1 MMFSVTVVSG
11 QDGFTALQNEWEK
24 LEQADPDCSP
34 FNSWV
39 WLFAWWQHYGGDNR
53 LRILTLYK
61 NDRLIGIAPLYIRTE
76 IQLRLMPVHVL
87 RFIGSGGD
95 TSPDYLNVVTL
106 PEWREQVVDCVVDYL
121 LGMPGWQKLMLTDI
135 ATPSLL
141 QQRLHTCFGKQSG
154 FIKPGRQNTIL
165 HGEVP
170 VSWQDYRM
178 SLTRKQRKKINH
190 RNNRL
195 QRAGR
200 VEFSVCETAEAVEQ
214 ATHAL
219 VDLHRLRWLSKGEP
233 GSFASAE
240 YIAFHR
246 RVIRDFFAR
255 KELWMVTLRLNDDI
269 IGVQYIFHWNNSLL
283 FFQSGFLPEHES
295 LSPGHAM
302 FTYVIEQAI
311 ERGIARIDMLKG
323 NYHYKTLYA
332 RQERHTEEFI
342 YVRPG
347 VARVVENARQVAKVL
362 LRKQP
367 ANV

>member
-1 MMFSVTVVSG
+1 MTLSVTVVSR
-11 QDGFTALQNEWEK
+11 QDGFTALQDAWEK
-24 LEQADPDCSP
+24 LERADPDCSP
-34 FNSWV
+34 FNTWA
-39 WLFAWWQHYGGDNR
+39 WLHAWWQHYGGDNC

-76 IQLRLMPVHVL
+76 IQLRLMPVQVL

-106 PEWREQVVDCVVDYL
+106 PEWREQVVDCVVEYL
-121 LGMPGWQKLMLTDI
+121 LGMPDWQKLMLTDI

-154 FIKPGRQNTIL
+154 FIKPGRQNTIF

-190 RNNRL
+190 RHNRL
-195 QRAGR
+195 ERAGT
-200 VEFSVCETAEAVEQ
+200 VEISICETAEAVEQ
-214 ATHAL
+214 ATQAL
-219 VDLHRLRWLSKGEP
+219 VDLHRQRWLSKGEP

-240 YIAFHR
+240 YTAFHR
-246 RVIRDFFAR
+246 CVIHDFSVR
-255 KELWMVTLRLNDDI
+255 KQLWMVTLRLNNDI
-269 IGVQYIFHWNNSLL
+269 IGVQYIFYWKNSLL
-283 FFQSGFLPEHES
+283 FFQSGFLPAYES
-295 LSPGHAM
+295 LSPGHVM
-302 FTYVIEQAI
+302 STYVIEQAI

-323 NYHYKTLYA
+323 NYRYKTLYA

-342 YVRPG
+342 YIRPG
-347 VARVVENARQVAKVL
+347 VVRVVENARQVAKVL